1 MHAKEND
8 PSEWIS
14 TLCTLVNLMFSLG
27 CRNALGGKSFL
38 LSPRPLADHL
48 KVCKRKIENFF
59 TLKKTV
65 VSELMFHPTSIKC
78 PPEKTNHQTITEF
91 AVSIVVDSLK
101 LKIFLA

>member
-1 MHAKEND
+1 MHAKENNL
-8 PSEWIS
+8 SELIS
-14 TLCTLVNLMFSLG
+14 TLYTLVYLMFSLG

>member
-1 MHAKEND
+1 MHANEND

-48 KVCKRKIENFF
+48 KVCKKKIEIFF
-59 TLKKTV
+59 TLKK
-65 VSELMFHPTSIKC
+65 
-78 PPEKTNHQTITEF
+78 
-91 AVSIVVDSLK
+91 K
-101 LKIFLA
+101 LL